1 MNTEVEII
9 LIKTDTGIDLIGP
22 YCLDSEGKE
31 EMQTREIG
39 RQGLTID
46 KIFKDKWIAP
56 YEIKRDGEKVGWTP
70 LSSIQVKN

>member
-46 KIFKDKWIAP
+46 KIFKDK
-56 YEIKRDGEKVGWTP
+56 
-70 LSSIQVKN
+70 